1 MNWLKEKLLAS
12 VKSRSQTQK
21 ASIDLSKL
29 KTKIEH
35 LEKEV
40 EQLRLENATCASS
53 IKTLSILMDSLAQNQ
68 KSIAS
73 QVQHIMEGLEILLSS
88 YYEVAPNTEN
98 NNDEW
103 N

>member
-1 MNWLKEKLLAS
+1 VSTDLL
-12 VKSRSQTQK
+12 
-21 ASIDLSKL
+21 KL
-29 KTKIEH
+29 KTKIES
-35 LEKEV
+35 LEEEV
-40 EQLRLENATCASS
+40 EQLRLANAACGSS

-88 YYEVAPNTEN
+88 YYEVDPNTKN

>member
-12 VKSRSQTQK
+12 VKSRNQTQK

-29 KTKIEH
+29 KTKIER

-40 EQLRLENATCASS
+40 EQLRLANSACASS
-53 IKTLSILMDSLAQNQ
+53 IKTLSVLMDSLAQNQ

>member
-1 MNWLKEKLLAS
+1 
-12 VKSRSQTQK
+12 
-21 ASIDLSKL
+21 
-29 KTKIEH
+29 
-35 LEKEV
+35 
-40 EQLRLENATCASS
+40 
-53 IKTLSILMDSLAQNQ
+53 MDSLAQNQ